1 MGCIFRESE
10 AIVLETNFSENECIP
25 KHVAIIMDGN
35 RRYAKNNH
43 MTNLQGHWKGAE
55 TLIEIVKA
63 AKDIGIKIL
72 TVFGFSTENW
82 ERSDEEIEAFF
93 QVLSGFLISQ
103 RLPMIRDGIRLQF
116 IGNINLFPPYLCE
129 MLKETEQF
137 TKEGSNITLVLALSY
152 GGRDELM
159 RSFKN
164 LLLDYDKNK
173 FTLDSI
179 YESLIESYLDTKV
192 WPDPDLLI
200 RTSGEMRISNFLI
213 WQMAYSELYFT
224 EVLWPEFLPIHLKEA
239 IRAFQKRSRRK
250 GK

>member
-1 MGCIFRESE
+1 MDLLDINNLEKSIENVWGFIKEFDKLVEMGI
-10 AIVLETNFSENECIP
+10 ETIRITDEMFLLNKKYYIP
-25 KHVAIIMDGN
+25 
-35 RRYAKNNH
+35 
-43 MTNLQGHWKGAE
+43 
-55 TLIEIVKA
+55 
-63 AKDIGIKIL
+63 
-72 TVFGFSTENW
+72 
-82 ERSDEEIEAFF
+82 
-93 QVLSGFLISQ
+93 
-103 RLPMIRDGIRLQF
+103 
-116 IGNINLFPPYLCE
+116 LCE
-129 MLKETEQF
+129 MLKETEQL

-164 LLLDYDKNK
+164 LLLDYNKNK
-173 FTLDSI
+173 FTLESI
-179 YESLIESYLDTKV
+179 DESLIESYLDTKV